1 MKKTFS
7 INVITGQGGA
17 GHYATYHAIRAIA
30 EQRHLPWQFQIT
42 DVDDIITELSGQSQV
57 KNAYDTFGFSAHDL
71 YNWMVKSGWTWLWP
85 FLMRLNKLLV
95 RLNYKTGVR
104 IFEQRLREKQPDL
117 IVSVMP
123 LFNKM
128 IWESVQRTRP
138 DTPIVTVLT
147 DFADCPPHF
156 WFEPKTGNY
165 FVCGTDKAVAQA
177 RSLGVSA
184 EQIIQTSGLV
194 IHPNFYPS
202 LNSDR
207 PPMNQLIRHL
217 ERQRLRLDPDKMT
230 GLVMFGGN
238 GSSVM
243 LDIAKRM
250 EGLYDNLQLIF
261 ICGRNEALANEL
273 RQYQGSQ
280 KWVITT
286 FTDDIP
292 YYMQLANFFIG
303 KPGNVSISEAIAM
316 QLPVITEC
324 NAFTMIQER
333 DCAKWVAEKGVG
345 IVLPNFK
352 AIDRAVAA
360 LIQPENYAHYRANLA
375 ALNNGAVFEVVGLLQ
390 KLLRSP
396 ESEAVL
402 SKTTESP
409 V

>member
-1 MKKTFS
+1 
-7 INVITGQGGA
+7 
-17 GHYATYHAIRAIA
+17 
-30 EQRHLPWQFQIT
+30 
-42 DVDDIITELSGQSQV
+42 
-57 KNAYDTFGFSAHDL
+57 
-71 YNWMVKSGWTWLWP
+71 
-85 FLMRLNKLLV
+85 
-95 RLNYKTGVR
+95 
-104 IFEQRLREKQPDL
+104 
-117 IVSVMP
+117 
-123 LFNKM
+123 
-128 IWESVQRTRP
+128 
-138 DTPIVTVLT
+138 
-147 DFADCPPHF
+147 
-156 WFEPKTGNY
+156 
-165 FVCGTDKAVAQA
+165 
-177 RSLGVSA
+177 
-184 EQIIQTSGLV
+184 
-194 IHPNFYPS
+194 
-202 LNSDR
+202 
-207 PPMNQLIRHL
+207 
-217 ERQRLRLDPDKMT
+217 MT

-243 LDIAKRM
+243 LDIAKRL

-402 SKTTESP
+402 SQTTESP